1 MPNYMVIVKDQY
13 GLGTEWFDT
22 YDEAS
27 EYIMTARCGVN
38 AVTELYERVADDN
51 GEHYEFLED

>member
-27 EYIMTARCGVN
+27 EYVMTARCGVG
-38 AVTELYERVADDN
+38 AVTELYERMSGDD
-51 GEHYEFLED
+51 GEFYEFLES

>member
-1 MPNYMVIVKDQY
+1 MPNYMVIVKDQD

-22 YDEAS
+22 YDKAS

-51 GEHYEFLED
+51 VEHYELLED